1 MITLMLVASII
12 LIRKIHLYVNIGKWL
27 AIITGKKAHMMR
39 NNQPRNCGRKIE
51 ASDTAVSAP
60 EMKRT
65 LARI

>member
-1 MITLMLVASII
+1 
-12 LIRKIHLYVNIGKWL
+12 
-27 AIITGKKAHMMR
+27 MMR
-39 NNQPRNCGRKIE
+39 NNQTRNCGRKIK